1 MTLHAKSRSEYD
13 HLNSRPGS
21 LQYGILAGVALVI
34 VIASVWSVINGR
46 AEGAASPLF
55 LGTYGGMVFV
65 LELFS
70 AVLLFS
76 QFRNT
81 GILTFGLL
89 ACAYLW
95 VVLISPFQVALL
107 AGAFDQVSFIATAHS
122 QAAWLWTFW
131 HLGFPIIVTIAMLL
145 DGSSP
150 IVTDQFKSWA
160 LLITGSTVAI
170 ALVAI
175 VPTLF
180 GWITYPVLVKDT
192 SMFTSG
198 LLDIIGPLNVML
210 CTAALLTIILKGK
223 LANAIYAW
231 LVIAMLAT
239 ACEGVV
245 AIYSGSRFSVG
256 WYASRALS
264 LVSSSAVFIAL
275 LLETMHLYHKVIKQN
290 TALHGMAST
299 DGLSGLANRRAFDER
314 LEQDTQ
320 RAQRDHLPLSLILVD
335 IDNFKQ
341 FNDTYGHPNG
351 DRCIRHVSEK
361 MAATI
366 NRSTDFI
373 ARFGGEEFAVI
384 LPSHTLNQALTVAE
398 KLRTAIEHAFVE
410 LDDGSDVRVTA
421 SFGVATTSPHSDYD
435 EQALINRAD
444 TALYQAK
451 ASGRNCV
458 RTHQQSAFTDA
469 HSTAELAHGHTRR
482 VEA

>member
-1 MTLHAKSRSEYD
+1 MSLHTTSRSQYD
-13 HLNSRPGS
+13 HLNSQPGT
-21 LQYGILAGVALVI
+21 LQYGILAGVAFII
-34 VIASVWSVINGR
+34 VIASIWSVINGR

-81 GILTFGLL
+81 GTLTFGVLS
-89 ACAYLW
+89 CAYLW
-95 VVLISPFQVALL
+95 VVLISPFQVAIL
-107 AGAFDQVSFIATAHS
+107 AGAFNEVSYVATAHS

-145 DGSSP
+145 NGSSP
-150 IVTDQFKSWA
+150 IVTEQFNSWA
-160 LLITGSTVAI
+160 LLIFGSTVTI

-175 VPTLF
+175 VPTLL
-180 GWITYPVLVKDT
+180 GWITYPVLVNDT
-192 SMFTSG
+192 SVFTSG
-198 LLDIIGPLNVML
+198 LLDVIGPLNVML
-210 CTAALLTIILKGK
+210 CTAALLTIILKGR

-275 LLETMHLYHKVIKQN
+275 LLETMHLYHKVIRQN
-290 TALHGMAST
+290 SALHEMAST

-314 LEQDTQ
+314 LEQDAQ
-320 RAQRDHLPLSLILVD
+320 RAQRDHLPLSLILID

-341 FNDTYGHPNG
+341 FNDAHGHPNG

-361 MAATI
+361 MASTI

-373 ARFGGEEFAVI
+373 ARVGEKNLRLFC
-384 LPSHTLNQALTVAE
+384 PHTQ
-398 KLRTAIEHAFVE
+398 RI
-410 LDDGSDVRVTA
+410 
-421 SFGVATTSPHSDYD
+421 
-435 EQALINRAD
+435 
-444 TALYQAK
+444 
-451 ASGRNCV
+451 
-458 RTHQQSAFTDA
+458 
-469 HSTAELAHGHTRR
+469 RR
-482 VEA
+482 